1 MSVIII
7 KQTAD
12 YVVCVKPQGA
22 ESEHEMPA
30 LLKEQ
35 LGCEQVYPVH
45 RLDKETGGLMVYAL
59 SQKEAAYLSRQVQ
72 EGKMQKTYLAVVA
85 GTPEQPKDT
94 WNDLLFRDKAKNKS
108 YLVKRERKGVKK
120 ASLSYEM
127 LGQAMWNNQP
137 ISLVKVHLHTGRTH
151 QIRVQFSG
159 RNHPLIGDRRYGGLP
174 CETLALWATELSFFD
189 QSQEQRVVVP
199 PPNEGVWFLFE
210 NHNL

>member
-12 YVVCVKPQGA
+12 YVVCVKPQGV

-35 LGCEQVYPVH
+35 LGCERVYPVH

-85 GTPEQPKDT
+85 GTPEQPKNT

-137 ISLVKVHLHTGRTH
+137 VSLVKVQLHTGRTH
-151 QIRVQFSG
+151 QIRVQFAG
-159 RNHPLIGDRRYGGLP
+159 RKHPLVGDRRYGGLP
-174 CETLALWATELSFFD
+174 CNNLALWSVRLSFSDASKICQFAC
-189 QSQEQRVVVP
+189 VP
-199 PPNEGVWFLFE
+199 PEQGVWTPFK